1 MRKKKAN
8 WKQRAGMALVVVL
21 GGAFG
26 VAIASQ
32 GDHLG
37 LLGAGQDLVTF
48 YLPSFLGLVGAFYLQ
63 TLLHEAGHLVFGWIS
78 GYRFVS
84 FRVGSLMLIRQ
95 GGRLALRRL
104 VIPGTGGQCLLAPP
118 EMMDGRFPARLY
130 NLGGGLFNLASAALL
145 LGLRSLPE
153 LNPQISLLLFI
164 AGLLG
169 LIIGLFNLIP
179 IKTRMLSNDGHNA
192 LTLEKHPEALRALW
206 LQLTIN
212 ARLAGGQRLR
222 DMPEDWFALP
232 EEGGC
237 QDAHTAAIAVIA
249 ANRLMDQER
258 FMEADALMAR
268 LLDRPGAMA
277 GLHRHMLACDRIYLE
292 LLDQNRDHVLSALD
306 SPDMARFMKAMKA
319 FPAVLR
325 TRYAQA
331 LLKDADPEKAQV
343 IQAQFDRMARR
354 YPYPA
359 DIRAEQGLMD
369 RAKARYQERERRMAE
384 APADLPADQG

>member
-8 WKQRAGMALVVVL
+8 WKQRAGVALVVVL

-32 GDHLG
+32 GHHLG
-37 LLGAGQDLVTF
+37 LLGVGQDLVTF

-63 TLLHEAGHLVFGWIS
+63 VFLHEAGHLVFGWIS

-95 GGRLALRRL
+95 GDRLALRRL
-104 VIPGTGGQCLLAPP
+104 VIPGTGGQCLMAPP
-118 EMMDGRFPARLY
+118 EMVDGRFPARLY
-130 NLGGGLFNLASAALL
+130 NLGGGLFNLVSAALL
-145 LGLRSLPE
+145 LGLRSLPG

-169 LIIGLFNLIP
+169 LVIGLVNLIP

-192 LTLEKHPEALRALW
+192 LTLEQHPEALRALW

-212 ARLAGGQRLR
+212 ARLAEGQRLR

-232 EEGGC
+232 DEDSH
-237 QDAHTAAIAVIA
+237 QDTHTAAIAVIA

-268 LLDRPGAMA
+268 LLARPGAMA
-277 GLHRHMLACDRIYLE
+277 GLHRQLLACDRIYLE
-292 LLDQNRDHVLSALD
+292 LLDQNRDSVLKSLD

-319 FPAVLR
+319 FPSVLR

-331 LLKDADPEKAQV
+331 LLKDGDPEKAQG
-343 IQAQFDRMARR
+343 IQAQFDRVARR

-359 DIRAEQGLMD
+359 DIRAEQELMV
-369 RAKARYQERERRMAE
+369 RAEARYQERERRMAE
-384 APADLPADQG
+384 APAD